1 MLTKQ
6 WFEQFS
12 LQGILRTASLLPELR
27 TVASKFSAESI
38 SVQAWGQ
45 GNIFPFSFRFTHF
58 YLCML
63 HFCWEMKCWAKLLP
77 WCWRFM
83 IKFLTQ
89 HAFVQHLAKLASVPQ
104 HPLQKMGELAW
115 NVHASTNTMVMRVPF
130 PSDPWDA
137 SKSLFPAEV
146 CLPSTYQPTS
156 QFSVVTQSLGWG
168 KAWVLWHSPPQQ
180 CS

>member
-45 GNIFPFSFRFTHF
+45 GNIFPYSFRFTHF

-63 HFCWEMKCWAKLLP
+63 HFLL
-77 WCWRFM
+77 RDEV
-83 IKFLTQ
+83 LRQ
-89 HAFVQHLAKLASVPQ
+89 A
-104 HPLQKMGELAW
+104 
-115 NVHASTNTMVMRVPF
+115 
-130 PSDPWDA
+130 PSLILEIHD
-137 SKSLFPAEV
+137 
-146 CLPSTYQPTS
+146 
-156 QFSVVTQSLGWG
+156 
-168 KAWVLWHSPPQQ
+168 
-180 CS
+180 